1 MTIATRPTPTNLRSI
16 RVPLTSH
23 QLMCPA
29 PKDNPARTERAA
41 SLSLVF
47 LSSASV
53 ATRNPLNSPPCT
65 VPRNPVNCR
74 LVAAVAQLDRVPRF
88 ERGGRGFESLR
99 PRQISH
105 CLFRGHI
112 HHVFASGWPPS
123 DTGKPRAAADPVSPH
138 PFQRR
143 IIMKYVPA
151 TRQATCRTEK
161 SSRGRLG
168 NVADPKDSYVSFSRG
183 ISQTLRS

>member
-1 MTIATRPTPTNLRSI
+1 
-16 RVPLTSH
+16 
-23 QLMCPA
+23 MCPA
-29 PKDNPARTERAA
+29 RKDNPARTERAA

-99 PRQISH
+99 PRQTFCVCSGDMGDD
-105 CLFRGHI
+105 LF
-112 HHVFASGWPPS
+112 PPG
-123 DTGKPRAAADPVSPH
+123 DTSQEPRT
-138 PFQRR
+138 RR
-143 IIMKYVPA
+143 
-151 TRQATCRTEK
+151 
-161 SSRGRLG
+161 
-168 NVADPKDSYVSFSRG
+168 
-183 ISQTLRS
+183 